1 MFDVGFWELALI
13 GLIALLVV
21 GPERLPSVA
30 RTVGQWVGRAQ
41 RITRE
46 FKRDLEREI
55 NMAEVR
61 KLRDELKAGQLQG
74 LTQDL
79 NREVEGLNRDLNR
92 QISLDAP
99 AEPKPPAAGAGA
111 QSEQSAKP

>member
-21 GPERLPSVA
+21 GPEKLPGLA
-30 RTVGQWVGRAQ
+30 RGVGQWVGRAQ

-46 FKRDLEREI
+46 FKRDLEREV

-61 KLRDELKAGQLQG
+61 KLREELKAGQLQQ
-74 LTQDL
+74 LTQDI
-79 NREVEGLNRDLNR
+79 NREVDGLSRDLNR
-92 QISLDAP
+92 QVNVDAP
-99 AEPKPPAAGAGA
+99 NDPKPPASGDA
-111 QSEQSAKP
+111 QSAKP